1 MAIVVHGFSSGL
13 THTDEQRRPPGLSTR
28 ANSAV
33 ALPMSGK
40 NMYPKRTETLSNVAS
55 LNGRSSA
62 LHTFVSILAT
72 PCALARRAATSSISA
87 TRSVSTTRPFG
98 DSLAM
103 LKPGSPVPA
112 AMSRC

>member
-1 MAIVVHGFSSGL
+1 
-13 THTDEQRRPPGLSTR
+13 
-28 ANSAV
+28 
-33 ALPMSGK
+33 
-40 NMYPKRTETLSNVAS
+40 MYPKRTETLSNVAS

-62 LHTFVSILAT
+62 LHTFVSILT
-72 PCALARRAATSSISA
+72 IPCALARPEAMSSISTA
-87 TRSVSTTRPFG
+87 RSVSTTRPLG